1 MDLYKILKIKKNA
14 TLEQI
19 KSSYRKL
26 SKKHHPDVKGDPE
39 RFNEITIAYKV
50 LIDKKKRKD
59 YDDYGIIE
67 NNKLEVKIKNDA
79 RNNIAQ
85 LLKSIMNNKQLMQ
98 DHHKVDILDI
108 MVSSIENN
116 RLKMKSSISELNR
129 EIKNIRGLI
138 TKFTYDGKEDN
149 LLISVLKTEISDKE
163 LIIRNM
169 NHELAVIKEMK
180 KILKNYTY
188 ELEELIIRNITYTS
202 FNDQTTSTMFWK
214 ERLWKGQ
221 IIDPQ

>member
-202 FNDQTTSTMFWK
+202 FNDQTTSTMF
-214 ERLWKGQ
+214 
-221 IIDPQ
+221 